1 MRHKTKRKMYNIT
14 QTNTKN
20 ITTRNNTK
28 MKMKQR
34 ENKNTLNSTKYNFCV
49 FSCRFTF
56 PFRVFLSLPFVFFC
70 ILFSCFFV
78 FIPVFTTLAA
88 DLYILPS
95 NKDLNV
101 GDTLNVAVYVDSID
115 QAMNAVSFK
124 ISYPEDLLRFV
135 SLSKT
140 GTIINLWVQEP
151 KGGNGE
157 VFAEGIVLN
166 PGFTG
171 SRGKILNITFKAI
184 KSGNANLNFVS
195 GAVLANDGLGTNILK
210 NMRGGFYVIKEKI
223 VEEEKIT
230 EQPII
235 AYLPTPKIFSPTH
248 PDQTKWYNNNNPIF
262 EWKVP
267 KGVTEVRLLYGKDPN
282 AIPTVRYS
290 PPITRKELKNIPDGT
305 WYFSVQFIGESGE
318 SSISRYKFNIDTK
331 PPVLEEFTLNLINT
345 NSVKFK
351 IKAKDEL
358 SGIDKVDIYVN
369 ENLLVSTSS
378 ENIEDIVKNLD
389 AGKHIFK
396 VKIYDKAG
404 NVLEKEEEI
413 NIPQVIT
420 KTEVIIQ
427 KDYTVYF
434 ILLFI
439 LILLMIIILI
449 IYLTK
454 HRVEIIHKEIRKEK
468 IENIKTDLRK
478 HLKETLQDLRHDISL
493 LDEDPKLSQKEKELY
508 QEAKNILEEAEKKI
522 EEKLKEL
529 E

>member
-1 MRHKTKRKMYNIT
+1 MYNIT
-14 QTNTKN
+14 QNNTKN
-20 ITTRNNTK
+20 IITLNNTK
-28 MKMKQR
+28 
-34 ENKNTLNSTKYNFCV
+34 V
-49 FSCRFTF
+49 FRIFSYRFTF
-56 PFRVFLSLPFVFFC
+56 PFRAFSCSTFVFFSV
-70 ILFSCFFV
+70 LFLCFFA
-78 FIPVFTTLAA
+78 FLPIFTTFAA

-95 NKDLNV
+95 SKDLNV

-124 ISYPEDLLRFV
+124 ISYPEDLLKFV

-210 NMRGGFYVIKEKI
+210 NMRGAFYVIKEKI
-223 VEEEKIT
+223 VEEEIT

-235 AYLPTPKIFSPTH
+235 AYLPAPKIFSPTH
-248 PDQTKWYNNNNPIF
+248 PNQTKWYNNNNPIF

-267 KGVTEVRLLYGKDPN
+267 EGVTEVRLLYGKDPN
-282 AIPTVRYS
+282 AIPTVKYS
-290 PPITRKELKNIPDGT
+290 PPITRKELKNISDGT
-305 WYFSVQFIGESGE
+305 WYFSVQFAGESGE

-351 IKAKDEL
+351 IKSKDEL
-358 SGIDKVDIYVN
+358 SGIDKIDIYVN

-427 KDYTVYF
+427 KDYTLYF

-468 IENIKTDLRK
+468 IENIKADLKK

-493 LDEDPKLSQKEKELY
+493 LDEDPKLNQREKELY

>member
-1 MRHKTKRKMYNIT
+1 MKTK
-14 QTNTKN
+14 QH
-20 ITTRNNTK
+20 
-28 MKMKQR
+28 

-56 PFRVFLSLPFVFFC
+56 PFRIFLSLPFVFFSV
-70 ILFSCFFV
+70 LFSCFFV

-95 NKDLNV
+95 SKDLNV
-101 GDTLNVAVYVDSID
+101 GDNLNITVYVDSLD

-124 ISYPEDLLRFV
+124 ISYPEDLLKFV

-157 VFAEGIVLN
+157 VLAEGIVLN

-171 SRGKILNITFKAI
+171 SRGKILNINFKALN
-184 KSGNANLNFVS
+184 SGKADLIFVS

-210 NMRGGFYVIKEKI
+210 NMKGGSYAISKVSIEKPSI
-223 VEEEKIT
+223 S
-230 EQPII
+230 
-235 AYLPTPKIFSPTH
+235 YLPTPKITSPTH
-248 PDQTKWYNNNNPIF
+248 PDQEKWYNNNDPIF

-267 KGVTEVRLLYGKDPN
+267 EGVVEVRILYGKNPD

-290 PPITRKELKNIPDGT
+290 PPISKRSLTNIPDGT
-305 WYFSVQFIGESGE
+305 YWFSVQFIGEGIE
-318 SSISRYKFNIDTK
+318 SNVGRFKFNIDTQ
-331 PPVLEEFTLNLINT
+331 PPILEEFSIGIADT
-345 NSVKFK
+345 NSIKFK

-358 SGIDKVDIYVN
+358 SGIDKIDIYLDN
-369 ENLLVSTSS
+369 NLVSSTSTDVF
-378 ENIEDIVKNLD
+378 ENIIKNVEP
-389 AGKHIFK
+389 GGHIFK
-396 VKIYDKAG
+396 GVIYDKAG
-404 NVLEKEEEI
+404 NSTQKEEII
-413 NIPQVIT
+413 NVPQPTV
-420 KTEVIIQ
+420 KTEIVVQ
-427 KDYTVYF
+427 KDYTLYF
-434 ILLFI
+434 ILLFV
-439 LILLMIIILI
+439 LILLIIIVLI

-468 IENIKTDLRK
+468 IENIKADLKK

-508 QEAKNILEEAEKKI
+508 QETKNILEEAEKKI